1 MGINR
6 TLNNFKGFTFG
17 GVSSKTYGVYLTGE
31 AVYNAPE
38 REVEMI
44 AIPGRNGMFAL
55 DRGRFENIE
64 VTYRATI
71 AAKNEADFRE
81 AISGLRN
88 ALCSQI
94 GYAKLEDEYNPDE
107 YRMAVY
113 KSGLDVSPTLSRLGE
128 FDIVFDCKPQRFL
141 TSGETKQRVTS
152 GADITNPTL
161 FNSSPLLEAY
171 GYGKINLGDETVEIL
186 PSQELGHILIAE
198 SVQGFD
204 SFPDY
209 SNVNTGDSFSVEKT
223 EAYFF
228 IEPSELYPDVVITDS
243 HITSFSG
250 ISVIAYAP
258 SANLAPFRPYWSRL
272 DFIRNSSPQPH
283 SGSFEFEITIEENGQ
298 TTVET
303 GRAVVG
309 MYYKTATGALQL
321 TVNIVDFTG
330 EVDQKLRW
338 EAPTEEQRIG
348 EVWAESTKPTGGDP
362 TYIDLDIGEAYKI
375 EDGAIM
381 SLNNYTKIPAE
392 LPTLKPGDNE
402 ITFDD
407 TITALD
413 ITPRWWK
420 I

>member
-1 MGINR
+1 VGINR

-17 GVSSKTYGVYLTGE
+17 GVSSKTYSVYLTGE

-64 VTYRATI
+64 VTYHATI

-88 ALCSQI
+88 ALCSQV
-94 GYAKLEDEYNPDE
+94 GYARLEDEYNPDE

-171 GYGKINLGDETVEIL
+171 GYGKINLDNETVEIL
-186 PSQELGHILIAE
+186 PSQEIGEIIIAAQ
-198 SVQGFD
+198 V
-204 SFPDY
+204 
-209 SNVNTGDSFSVEKT
+209 SNISQTLDTARLNTGDAIYIDGVNAVFYIYGNVDEITSVSLTSGANCDATFEGSDAMIYQRVYK
-223 EAYFF
+223 
-228 IEPSELYPDVVITDS
+228 SELAFVYGTARTIRKNIDFTVKGER
-243 HITSFSG
+243 SG
-250 ISVIAYAP
+250 TIYEGSGRVQTTIAYDGADTISMSIVNTVWSGAAFSPGP
-258 SANLAPFRPYWSRL
+258 SATHPTE
-272 DFIRNSSPQPH
+272 Q
-283 SGSFEFEITIEENGQ
+283 TIGE
-298 TTVET
+298 
-303 GRAVVG
+303 
-309 MYYKTATGALQL
+309 ATG
-321 TVNIVDFTG
+321 V
-330 EVDQKLRW
+330 
-338 EAPTEEQRIG
+338 
-348 EVWAESTKPTGGDP
+348 STKPTGGDP

-375 EDGAIM
+375 ENGVIT
-381 SLNNYTKIPAE
+381 SLNNYTIIPAE
-392 LPTLKPGDNE
+392 LPTLKPGDTE
-402 ITFDD
+402 ITFDN

-413 ITPRWWK
+413 ISPRWWK